1 MATVT
6 FTNNP
11 QAEASAL
18 IEVLTQWL
26 AEQEQQPL
34 PPGGRAVFEYADD
47 HGDLRVIVVTVG
59 ES

>member
-6 FTNNP
+6 FTDKP
-11 QAEASAL
+11 QAEARAL

-26 AEQEQQPL
+26 DEQPEQ
-34 PPGGRAVFEYADD
+34 PPVQGGKAVLEYADD
-47 HGDLRVIVVTVG
+47 DGNLRVVVVTVG

>member
-6 FTNNP
+6 FTDKP
-11 QAEASAL
+11 QAEARAL

-26 AEQEQQPL
+26 DEQEQQPS

-47 HGDLRVIVVTVG
+47 QGSLKVVVVTVG
-59 ES
+59 EA